1 VKRKPRGWVEQF
13 ERALDADPSPALEE
27 WRWAREGEE
36 PADPRAVA
44 AAWDLVTQHASAE
57 AAKLNHAMSLLDG
70 PVARTLLPALVVTGA
85 RHTPIGA
92 LRVEARDGSSWHPR
106 DLAFVPGREPLE
118 PDLTILCGAE
128 RARSHID
135 FLVTYRHRAYAGEAL
150 REVVRERALAILLDR
165 GDEGPQEK
173 REQQARDRELQQ
185 EGLLLVHPTRS
196 EVWRDPI
203 SVADEALRTLVESTR
218 FDAEAAASVLE

>member
-1 VKRKPRGWVEQF
+1 M
-13 ERALDADPSPALEE
+13 
-27 WRWAREGEE
+27 
-36 PADPRAVA
+36 VA
-44 AAWDLVTQHASAE
+44 AAKRPAE

-150 REVVRERALAILLDR
+150 REVAPSFAKHGVQLVGLSTDSMSTLKRFRAAHRVPFRLLSDGTGEVSERYGAIFGFEKRRLTAQKVIVVGKKGVVLYRDERYETKTDTDLRALLRAVG
-165 GDEGPQEK
+165 GD
-173 REQQARDRELQQ
+173 
-185 EGLLLVHPTRS
+185 
-196 EVWRDPI
+196 
-203 SVADEALRTLVESTR
+203 
-218 FDAEAAASVLE
+218 